1 MDPFVAPGRPV
12 TFVVDG
18 CLVVVARDAG
28 TYRVGLR
35 GSLIRRNCHA
45 VGEVLEV
52 VIRAAEAVDL
62 SLRCLD
68 ELDAHAGSM
77 LNDIASAALRSH
89 VTWQIVD
96 GHLVWQTALNECRA
110 TSSANDRYVT
120 GRPFAAP
127 FRAGSCWATNGETSC
142 RAHESDHAH
151 GFGDVAARW
160 NRRTHLEPVSDEL
173 VRGVA
178 GTASAERLFGA
189 LGIDSTSAG
198 TEARQLLVRP
208 GSHST
213 ISWPAASQ
221 RSRLPWPP
229 RC

>member
-77 LNDIASAALRSH
+77 LNDIASAALRSR

-96 GHLVWQTALNECRA
+96 GHLVWQTALNGVA
-110 TSSANDRYVT
+110 TSSANDRSVT
-120 GRPFAAP
+120 GRRLRPSGRFVL
-127 FRAGSCWATNGETSC
+127 
-142 RAHESDHAH
+142 
-151 GFGDVAARW
+151 GDQ
-160 NRRTHLEPVSDEL
+160 RRNIVP
-173 VRGVA
+173 
-178 GTASAERLFGA
+178 
-189 LGIDSTSAG
+189 ST
-198 TEARQLLVRP
+198 
-208 GSHST
+208 
-213 ISWPAASQ
+213 
-221 RSRLPWPP
+221 
-229 RC
+229 